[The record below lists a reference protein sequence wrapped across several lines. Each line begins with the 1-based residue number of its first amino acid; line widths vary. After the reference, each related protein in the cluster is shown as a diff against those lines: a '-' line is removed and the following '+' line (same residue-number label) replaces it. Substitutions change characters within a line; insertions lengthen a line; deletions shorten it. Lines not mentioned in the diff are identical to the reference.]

1 MTLLSIVTGLVLIAV
16 QRKYE
21 IIKSWYWS
29 GSNWVLFFGHF
40 FHLLTC
46 LWRVLLFLNFGHP
59 YKDNT
64 SGNYITIK
72 SSAAGDLPNTFTC
85 ISVYLIYQTN
95 RYKFE
100 SKNNWIFKMSYL
112 TWMWIG
118 CITYST
124 VWGAGLFKAYDDF
137 NLKFLDKCMTVLISV
152 LAPLIGYI
160 AWNCYCAIKDTLK

>member
-1 MTLLSIVTGLVLIAV
+1 MIAV
-16 QRKYE
+16 LRRNE
-21 IIKSWYWS
+21 MIKSWYWS
-29 GSNWVLFFGHF
+29 GSNWVLFFAHF

-46 LWRVLLFLNFGHP
+46 LWRVLIFLNYGHP

-64 SGNYITIK
+64 SRNYITIK

-95 RYKFE
+95 RF
-100 SKNNWIFKMSYL
+100 KNKSDNLGIFKMSYL

-118 CITYST
+118 CLTYST

-137 NLKFLDKCMTVLISV
+137 NLTFLDSCMTGLVSV
-152 LAPLIGYI
+152 SAPFVGYL
-160 AWNCYCAIKDTLK
+160 AWNCYNAIREKLESDFEKVKN